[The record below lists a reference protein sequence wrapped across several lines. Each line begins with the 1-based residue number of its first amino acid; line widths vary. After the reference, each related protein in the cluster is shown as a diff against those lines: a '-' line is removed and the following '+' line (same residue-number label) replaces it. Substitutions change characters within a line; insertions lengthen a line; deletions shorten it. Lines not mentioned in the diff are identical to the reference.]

1 MIIVLLYVPFKKG
14 YFGTDKDESLAM
26 TARLAS
32 SVIISIL
39 LEASQAKTVATHAK
53 DKIDEVYL
61 FDLLT

>member
-1 MIIVLLYVPFKKG
+1 MLDNINPYNNSD
-14 YFGTDKDESLAM
+14 YENCQAT

-39 LEASQAKTVATHAK
+39 LEASQATILAMHAK
-53 DKIDEVYL
+53 DKIGEVYL